1 MAKKISITGGAAK
14 SAVKSHGKDSLV
26 EEIDKCVNELEEMRE
41 GMEEMVRKVERS
53 DGFLKTG
60 GKVEELAYKV
70 NETIPDKTSL
80 DDMVNA
86 MFTCIALQFCN
97 FGGEKVELN
106 EIRDY
111 MRKMQAKMLNTIEM
125 YRGME
130 GGKK

>member
-14 SAVKSHGKDSLV
+14 SAVKPHGKDSLV
-26 EEIDKCVNELEEMRE
+26 EEVDKCVNELQDMRE
-41 GMEEMVRKVERS
+41 GLEELVRKVERS
-53 DGFLKTG
+53 DGFLNTG
-60 GKVEELAYKV
+60 GKIEELACRV

-86 MFTCIALQFCN
+86 MFTCIAFQFCN
-97 FGGEKVELN
+97 FGGEKVGLS

-111 MRKMQAKMLNTIEM
+111 MRKMQAKMLNTIEL
-125 YRGME
+125 YRRME